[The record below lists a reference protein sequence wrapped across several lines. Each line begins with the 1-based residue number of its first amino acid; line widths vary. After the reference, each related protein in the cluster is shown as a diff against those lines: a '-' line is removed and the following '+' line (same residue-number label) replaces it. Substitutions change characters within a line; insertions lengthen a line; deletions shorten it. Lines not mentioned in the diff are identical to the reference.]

1 MTYVCKDSYLSTSP
15 YKNQA
20 EGDTSRFSNID
31 DITLNSSSCPKYD
44 VYKIEIRYLNGNK
57 RNGHYNVSM
66 AAQINSLSVVSKIYP
81 FQMLTF

>member
-31 DITLNSSSCPKYD
+31 DITLNSSSCPKYET
-44 VYKIEIRYLNGNK
+44 VPLVLNMMYVK
-57 RNGHYNVSM
+57 
-66 AAQINSLSVVSKIYP
+66 
-81 FQMLTF
+81 